1 MTIPT
6 LHVPQKDS
14 PQSALAA
21 GINDTETVLTLDDSS
36 IFEADNI
43 TRLTIGID
51 QSATEVITI
60 SSYNGNNEI
69 TVVRGTPAYSW
80 PLGTLVARVLNA
92 DDITEIHQY
101 LEDLHTTLSDG
112 STVTN
117 GDSHDHSGGD
127 GAVIPEGG
135 IATGAVTADKIGTGA
150 VTADKIGTG
159 AVTSSKLVSD
169 AVDGSK
175 IADNSINSEHI
186 YSGAI
191 DTIHIANEQITALKL
206 ATSSVIEEKIATG
219 AVTEN
224 KIGTGAVTENK
235 IGTGAV
241 TENKIGTGAVSELK
255 LSFDLPKLV
264 EGRLT
269 LTSGNPDILTD
280 QAGITVYYTPYCGD
294 TIALYDG
301 SSKWELITFTELSLA
316 TDVLD
321 ALSVYDVFCYNN
333 SGTAALEVTKWTNTT
348 TRATALVRQNG
359 VYVKNGA
366 TTRRYLGT
374 FFTHSDNN
382 VYDHY
387 QYRYLWNHYNKLFKP
402 LYVYS
407 GSDNY
412 CNFVV
417 GDPNGVNLKWSIGG
431 SVNNSQMMYSY
442 STVDPDGAPGHG
454 EYGKQDT
461 NSSIHGSSQTIMTK
475 FSAGYGYIRQTPSGG
490 TVAYGRMIG
499 ELWC

>member
-21 GINDTETVLTLDDSS
+21 GINDTETVLTLNDSS

-92 DDITEIHQY
+92 DDITEIHQH
-101 LEDLHTTLSDG
+101 LEYLHTTP
-112 STVTN
+112 VTN
-117 GDSHDHSGGD
+117 GNSHDHSGGD

-135 IATGAVTADKIGTGA
+135 IATGAVTADKIATGA

-186 YSGAI
+186 YAGAI

-206 ATSSVIEEKIATG
+206 AT
-219 AVTEN
+219 
-224 KIGTGAVTENK
+224 
-235 IGTGAV
+235 
-241 TENKIGTGAVSELK
+241 GAVSELK
-255 LSFDLPKLV
+255 LSFDLPKIV

-269 LTSGNPDILTD
+269 LQSGAPISLSD
-280 QAGITVYYTPYCGD
+280 QADKTMLYYTPYIGNI
-294 TIALYDG
+294 IALYDG
-301 SSKWELITFTELSLA
+301 SSAWSLVTFAELSLNISGFA
-316 TDVLD
+316 KDKP
-321 ALSVYDVFCYNN
+321 YDIFCYNN
-333 SGTAALEVTKWTNTT
+333 SGTATLEGLMWTSAK
-348 TRATALVRQNG
+348 TRATALTRQDG
-359 VYVKNGA
+359 VLVKTGA

-374 FFTHSDNN
+374 IYMNSSNKCDDTRINRN
-382 VYDHY
+382 V
-387 QYRYLWNHYNKLFKP
+387 WNMYNRVPRHLFVYNTDEHTWSGAEGRQWNGSFNSNKLGFVIGERQTIIGQGTVKMKTSSQGNP
-402 LYVYS
+402 AAAFIQLIHITNTYLTALLENYTTQYS
-407 GSDNY
+407 TSS
-412 CNFVV
+412 VV
-417 GDPNGVNLKWSIGG
+417 GLRDIDPC
-431 SVNNSQMMYSY
+431 
-442 STVDPDGAPGHG
+442 
-454 EYGKQDT
+454 
-461 NSSIHGSSQTIMTK
+461 
-475 FSAGYGYIRQTPSGG
+475 YGYISMCEYA
-490 TVAYGRMIG
+490 TVNSTFSSFEMSAIING
-499 ELWC
+499 